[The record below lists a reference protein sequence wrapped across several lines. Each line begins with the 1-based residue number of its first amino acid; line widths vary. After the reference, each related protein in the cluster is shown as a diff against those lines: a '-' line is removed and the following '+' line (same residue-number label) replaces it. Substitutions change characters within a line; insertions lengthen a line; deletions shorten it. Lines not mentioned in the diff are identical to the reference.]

1 VIENFLF
8 DSDSSEGSVSG
19 SHSLGESVHIGD
31 DTFVVLETEHFTRAA
46 ESLHDFIRDEHNSV
60 LVAESTDSLHEAG
73 VHLEPSISS
82 GDRLKDDS
90 GNFVRSFEKNL
101 IMKSSKTSSSSF
113 LFTVVIPVP
122 VEWEGVHHLD
132 ETSLGVVDTP
142 GTGITSSSKG
152 SRSSSVVRTVARH
165 DFRSSSELS
174 GHVEGS
180 LVGLSTSCTGLICLA
195 LNEFPRLN
203 ISLNVGKKT
212 NSETSRGEE
221 KTVDISRR
229 NFSENLTKSCSDVT
243 AHCITVYKR
252 NSVDLVGHGGL
263 YALGHGVTEVR
274 AHGSRTPIDVPLV
287 VVVIDVDSFRS
298 LDIYR
303 SFFSSVG
310 RGPSVHLS
318 SSNSLLDLFF
328 RPLSAS
334 VVSHVDGS
342 SGVIL
347 VL

>member
-1 VIENFLF
+1 MIENFLF

-19 SHSLGESVHIGD
+19 SHSLGESVHVGD
-31 DTFVVLETEHFTRAA
+31 DTLVVLETEHFTRAA
-46 ESLHDFIRDEHNSV
+46 ESLHDLIRDEHNSV

-82 GDRLKDDS
+82 GDRFKDDS

-113 LFTVVIPVP
+113 LFTVVIPAP

-180 LVGLSTSCTGLICLA
+180 LVGL
-195 LNEFPRLN
+195 R
-203 ISLNVGKKT
+203 
-212 NSETSRGEE
+212 TSRGEE

-243 AHCITVYKR
+243 AHCITVDKR